1 LTFSATRALTSLE
14 IALEHDPILRIGPRS
29 RLSFVDAFSAP
40 NRKST
45 SAENALEH
53 CVPMTFVS
61 TTKPATK
68 TPAAKGGTT
77 R

>member
-1 LTFSATRALTSLE
+1 LNDLFDFFDDKGINKAP
-14 IALEHDPILRIGPRS
+14 IPEHR
-29 RLSFVDAFSAP
+29 
-40 NRKST
+40 
-45 SAENALEH
+45 
-53 CVPMTFVS
+53 VPMSFVS

>member
-1 LTFSATRALTSLE
+1 LTFSAITALTGLE
-14 IALEHDPILRIGPRS
+14 IA
-29 RLSFVDAFSAP
+29 LSFVDAFSAP

-53 CVPMTFVS
+53 RVPMAFVS
-61 TTKPATK
+61 TTNPATK